1 MIFLGEILIQ
11 REKIIMARSKWEMPE
26 MEEKKKELH
35 TMWVMDVV

>member
-1 MIFLGEILIQ
+1 MT
-11 REKIIMARSKWEMPE
+11 MTRSKWERPE